1 MRLVRSNTAY
11 TDEALYLW
19 AGRPEWSHWLH
30 GQPIPAFTA
39 SFSGAPVIYPPI
51 GALANAV
58 GGLTAA
64 RLLSLFFILGA
75 TTFLWSV
82 TSRLFNRRAAFFA
95 SGLWAVLGPTL
106 RLSVFAT
113 YDAMSVFLI
122 AFAAW
127 CVVRAEPRRATTP
140 WMIAAAVLLAAAD
153 ATAYSS
159 AIFDPV
165 IMALAFW
172 TARPQSRQ
180 LARTRAAEVLIY
192 AVALLAAG
200 LTIGGRVYIKGLK
213 QTVLE
218 RLVSTDPSPAV
229 AVTSWRFTAA
239 VVAPALVAVLICL
252 MIRTE
257 RRHVALLLIF
267 FGAALLVPIE
277 QARIHTLVSL
287 DKHVDLGAWFASVAA
302 GYAVSKVT
310 SAAWLR
316 RGQLAAVA
324 VCAGL
329 LVVPGVVGFGQAR
342 VLYAWPNAARFVGA
356 LKPLMAGIRGPVL
369 IESPAVPEYYFGT
382 SPPWWHWSSTFSI
395 ELPDGRSL
403 SPGVGR
409 NPWFGEYAPLI
420 KRGYFAL
427 IALRHN
433 RVLDRPIISQIWRNK
448 NYFAVSEPRYGPDGR
463 YTIWINSSAV
473 TAVAGRRVRAKAF
486 TRELLSI
493 WLPSIHPNRFI
504 YIVGLCF
511 AWSAGRLWSSLCPSC
526 SCGAGGKAS
535 RIYEARLRDPS
546 SPHPVGPGSR
556 VDAGGVRH
564 FFCWSS
570 SGTFGT
576 SAPGQASV

>member
-1 MRLVRSNTAY
+1 MAVQVTLAMRLIRSNTAY

-19 AGRPEWSHWLH
+19 AGRLEWSHWLH
-30 GQPIPAFTA
+30 GQPIPAFPA
-39 SFSGAPVIYPPI
+39 YFSGAPVLYPPI
-51 GALANAV
+51 GALANAI

-64 RLLSLFFILGA
+64 RLLSLLFILAA
-75 TTFLWSV
+75 TAFLWSV

-95 SGLWAVLGPTL
+95 CGLWAFLGPTL
-106 RLSVFAT
+106 RLSAFAT
-113 YDAMSVFLI
+113 YDSMSVFLI

-127 CVVRAEPRRATTP
+127 CVVRAEPRRTTTP

-165 IMALAFW
+165 IIALAFW
-172 TARPQSRQ
+172 TAWPQSRQ

-192 AVALLAAG
+192 TVALLAAA

-218 RLVSTDPSPAV
+218 RLVSTDPSSAV
-229 AVTSWRFTAA
+229 AVKSWTFTAV
-239 VVAPALVAVLICL
+239 VVAPALVALLICL
-252 MIRTE
+252 LTRTE
-257 RRHVALLLIF
+257 RRHLALLLIF
-267 FGAALLVPIE
+267 FGAALLVPVE

-287 DKHVDLGAWFASVAA
+287 DKHADLGAWFASVAA
-302 GYAVSKVT
+302 GYAVSKLT
-310 SAAWLR
+310 SAPWR
-316 RGQLAAVA
+316 RRSQLAAVA

-329 LVVPGVVGFGQAR
+329 LVAPAMLGFGQAR
-342 VLYAWPNAARFVGA
+342 VLYAWPNAARFIGA

-369 IESPAVPEYYFGT
+369 IESPAIPEYYFG
-382 SPPWWHWSSTFSI
+382 SGPPWWHWSSTFSI

-433 RVLDRPIISQIWRNK
+433 KILDQPIISQIWRNK
-448 NYFAVSEPRYGPDGR
+448 NYFAVSEPRYGSDGR
-463 YTIWINSSAV
+463 YTIWLNSSAV
-473 TAVAGRRVRAKAF
+473 KAVAGRHVQAHAI
-486 TRELLSI
+486 THELLSI
-493 WLPSIHPNRFI
+493 WLPSIHPDRFI

-511 AWSAGRLWSSLCPSC
+511 AWSAVAALIITLPIMFLWRR
-526 SCGAGGKAS
+526 GKGL
-535 RIYEARLRDPS
+535 EDL
-546 SPHPVGPGSR
+546 
-556 VDAGGVRH
+556 
-564 FFCWSS
+564 
-570 SGTFGT
+570 
-576 SAPGQASV
+576 